1 MIMEEELKKKR
12 LEAEVKKHRTTDLMF
27 INGKYDSSP
36 STLTQTETQ
45 TSSSDSIFSTGIKI
59 VPFKRNSL
67 SGEKN
72 L

>member
-1 MIMEEELKKKR
+1 MEEELKRKK
-12 LEAEVKKHRTTDLMF
+12 LEEEVIKYRTSDMMFLMGKH
-27 INGKYDSSP
+27 DSSP

-45 TSSSDSIFSTGIKI
+45 TSSFDSIVSTGIKI
-59 VPFKRNSL
+59 VPFKRNSS